1 MDYDTAQKWIMNHST
16 DSEEKLAMVIN
27 LPVVANRKE
36 TDSFPVRRKA
46 IERGISVMTC
56 MDTAWAFLKAIRLK
70 QADTKLDYKAL
81 D

>member
-1 MDYDTAQKWIMNHST
+1 
-16 DSEEKLAMVIN
+16 
-27 LPVVANRKE
+27 
-36 TDSFPVRRKA
+36 
-46 IERGISVMTC
+46 MTC